1 MSAQIESSA
10 TSVEARYSEAFD
22 QPPEVVARA
31 PGRVNLI
38 GEHTD
43 YNQGFVLP
51 AAIDRY
57 IWFAGTRRTD
67 RLFRALALDLG
78 ESVEFS
84 LDDGTGPETERRLW
98 VLYLAGVARLLEREA
113 GPLRGI
119 DVAFGGNVPR
129 EAGLSSSAAV
139 EMGSVALWQQL
150 LGLHSDPV
158 AMARLGQRV
167 ENEFLGVPTGI
178 MDQFVSGLGRHGHA
192 LLMDCRDLSYRYV
205 PLPKGAKIVVANS
218 GVKRALAKSEYAV
231 RVRQCEEAAAE
242 MRKAGLKADSL
253 RDVTLEQFKSV
264 ERELSELLR
273 RRARHVITENAR
285 VHEAVAALDSGN
297 VERFGELM
305 KASHISLRDDYEVS
319 SPELDA
325 LTSIAWKQPGVLG
338 ARMTGA
344 GFGGCTV
351 NLVRR
356 ETTSGLVNALQENY
370 RQPTGR
376 PPEVYVLD
384 AADGAFGDST
394 NTVDAVTSRRA
405 PA

>member
-1 MSAQIESSA
+1 MSARIETSA
-10 TSVEARYSEAFD
+10 TSVEERYCEAFG

-57 IWFAGTRRTD
+57 IWFAGSRRSD
-67 RLFRALALDLG
+67 RLLRAHALDLG
-78 ESVEFS
+78 EYAEFS
-84 LDDGTGPETERRLW
+84 LDDGIGPETERRLW
-98 VLYLAGVARLLEREA
+98 VLYIAGVARLLEREA
-113 GPLRGI
+113 GALTGI
-119 DVAFGGNVPR
+119 DLAFSGNVPR

-150 LGLHSDPV
+150 LGRHSDPV

-192 LLMDCRDLSYRYV
+192 LLMDCCDLSYRYV
-205 PLPKGAKIVVANS
+205 PLPESVNIVVANS
-218 GVKRALAKSEYAV
+218 GVRRALAKSEYAV
-231 RVRQCEEAAAE
+231 RVRQCAEAVAE
-242 MRKAGLKADSL
+242 MRQAGLDASSL
-253 RDVTLEQFKSV
+253 RDVTLEQFESV
-264 ERELSELLR
+264 ERCLTELPR

-285 VHEAVAALDSGN
+285 VQEAVAALDSGD
-297 VERFGELM
+297 VARFGKLM
-305 KASHISLRDDYEVS
+305 NASHISLRDDYEVS

-325 LTSIAWKQPGVLG
+325 LTAIAWKQTGVLG

-351 NLVRR
+351 NLVSR
-356 ETTSGLVNALQENY
+356 ESTTGLVSALQANY
-370 RQPTGR
+370 KQPLGR
-376 PPEVYVLD
+376 PAEVYVLE
-384 AADGAFGDST
+384 AADGAFASGAYS
-394 NTVDAVTSRRA
+394 VDAVTSKRV

>member
-1 MSAQIESSA
+1 MRLHIESS
-10 TSVEARYSEAFD
+10 TMKVDERYTEAFG

-57 IWFAGTRRTD
+57 IWFAGRRRPD
-67 RLFRALALDLG
+67 RMIRAHALDLG
-78 ESVEFS
+78 EYVEFS
-84 LDDGTGPETERRLW
+84 LDDGAGPERERRLW
-98 VLYLAGVARLLEREA
+98 VLYLAGVARLLESEA
-113 GPLRGI
+113 GPLTGV
-119 DVAFGGNVPR
+119 DLAFSGNVPR
-129 EAGLSSSAAV
+129 ESGLSSSAAV

-150 LGLHSDPV
+150 LELHSDPV

-167 ENEFLGVPTGI
+167 ENEFLGVPSGI
-178 MDQFVSGLGRHGHA
+178 MDQFVSALGRHGHA

-205 PLPKGAKIVVANS
+205 PLPGGVDIVVANS

-231 RVRQCEEAAAE
+231 RVRQCQEALAE
-242 MRKAGLKADSL
+242 MRRGGLDAGSL
-253 RDVTLEQFKSV
+253 RDVSLEQFRSV
-264 ERELSELLR
+264 EIHLTELPR
-273 RRARHVITENAR
+273 RRARHVVTENGR
-285 VHEAVAALDSGN
+285 VRDAVAALDAGN

-305 KASHISLRDDYEVS
+305 NASHVSLRDDYEVS

-325 LTSIAWKQPGVLG
+325 LAGIAWKQPGVLG

-356 ETTSGLVNALQENY
+356 ESTGNLVRALQANY
-370 RQPTGR
+370 RQPLGR

-384 AADGAFGDST
+384 AADGAFVGGDTADPVES
-394 NTVDAVTSRRA
+394 NRA
-405 PA
+405 FSG

>member
-1 MSAQIESSA
+1 MSVQTASLAA
-10 TSVEARYSEAFD
+10 TVEERYAALFGRA
-22 QPPEVVARA
+22 PEGVARA

-57 IWFAGTRRTD
+57 IWFAGRRRPD
-67 RLFRALALDLG
+67 RLLRAHALDLG
-78 ESVEFS
+78 EYVEFS
-84 LDDGTGPETERRLW
+84 LDDGPGPQSERRLW
-98 VLYLAGVARLLEREA
+98 VLYLAGVARLLESEA
-113 GPLRGI
+113 GRLTGL
-119 DVAFGGNVPR
+119 DVAFSGNVPR

-139 EMGSVALWQQL
+139 EMGSVALWQEL
-150 LGLHSDPV
+150 MGRNSDPV

-178 MDQFVSGLGRHGHA
+178 MDQFVSGLGRRGHA

-205 PLPKGAKIVVANS
+205 PLPASVDIVVANS

-231 RVRQCEEAAAE
+231 RVRQCAEAVAE
-242 MRKAGLKADSL
+242 MRAAGLEATSL
-253 RDVTLEQFKSV
+253 RDVTLEQFRSV
-264 ERELSELLR
+264 ESRLSELPC
-273 RRARHVITENAR
+273 RRARHVITENER
-285 VHEAVAALDSGN
+285 VLQAVAALDSGD

-305 KASHISLRDDYEVS
+305 NASHVSLRDDYEVS

-325 LTSIAWKQPGVLG
+325 LAEIAWRQPGVLG

-356 ETTSGLVNALQENY
+356 EFARGLVSALEQNY
-370 RQPTGR
+370 KQPVGR
-376 PPEVYVLD
+376 SPEVHVLN
-384 AADGAFGDST
+384 AADGAFAG
-394 NTVDAVTSRRA
+394 
-405 PA
+405 PFG